1 MVTFEAPPLA
11 FAFPFFRSRFF
22 SPVMLA
28 LQTSAY
34 RAKNVSRSSCAT
46 TVESLTLDVLAAF
59 WLWSL
64 AVLGFGAFV
73 FPSVALI
80 RMGGRDDDEEAFS
93 DVLVLAL
100 FGRRGFWVRKTEPR
114 AFRDVLERRSE
125 REEKNW
131 NGSAAVQYRQI
142 CTGM

>member
-1 MVTFEAPPLA
+1 
-11 FAFPFFRSRFF
+11 
-22 SPVMLA
+22 MLA

-114 AFRDVLERRSE
+114 AFWDVLERRSE